1 MIYSAP
7 RRLNHNG
14 HHHGHRHSRAARR
27 IDSPEAR
34 GAALMADQTKP
45 VSKPKPYQA

>member
-7 RRLNHNG
+7 RRPNHRA
-14 HHHGHRHSRAARR
+14 HHHGRAARR